1 MHWRENKEGFDRK
14 TRVEALAR
22 LWQANMFALQDGLR
36 ATYVSIVTHIVVH
49 VHESAPALELADVVW
64 TYLCLLGAD
73 VGLVRRDV
81 LDLEL
86 VFAELARHH
95 TKAALAV
102 VRGHVL
108 DNYLRHTAAPR
119 AEAIRVVASLAMLG
133 QLEKLSPPA
142 ARRSDNRRR
151 APADWSR
158 SPVVVVADRVCRAS
172 GKVYLDAAV
181 GIYIG
186 GNVCLDGR
194 RRNRPERRIMFG

>member
-1 MHWRENKEGFDRK
+1 
-14 TRVEALAR
+14 
-22 LWQANMFALQDGLR
+22 MFALQDGLR
-36 ATYVSIVTHIVVH
+36 VTYVSIVTHIVVH
-49 VHESAPALELADVVW
+49 VHESAPALELADVVRA
-64 TYLCLLGAD
+64 YLCLLGAD

-133 QLEKLSPPA
+133 QLDKLSTPG
-142 ARRSDNRRR
+142 ARRSDNRRSR
-151 APADWSR
+151 RSARPIATTSTPADWSR
-158 SPVVVVADRVCRAS
+158 SSVVVVAARVCRAS